1 MPQYQSARSS
11 TTRHTYLLVLC
22 PVHIP
27 PVHMPQSTYPSP
39 HTPRPHIIITIYS
52 TKLYQKI
59 SWVCCRL
66 YCYECAAQVT
76 MPTATNKWTLP
87 HPHSQTLSDTP
98 TVSFQDLVIAII
110 RIQLFMCQP
119 HSQGSPLLE
128 CKHTGKAL
136 YLFSHEH
143 DAIGNRFRK
152 TMFCTLFNSWCVGY
166 ALPNS

>member
-98 TVSFQDLVIAII
+98 TVSFPDPQWHSHSLIPRLGNCHYQNPTIYVPASFPGLPSSGMQTHRESLVSFLTWAW
-110 RIQLFMCQP
+110 C
-119 HSQGSPLLE
+119 
-128 CKHTGKAL
+128 
-136 YLFSHEH
+136 
-143 DAIGNRFRK
+143 NRK
-152 TMFCTLFNSWCVGY
+152 
-166 ALPNS
+166 